1 MGCSGCSASSYI
13 EHELAVGDWQ
23 LLINPELLGPLTT
36 SFSTGLVQAM
46 ADLRFELDDG
56 LLAFKHGLVPAGPQN
71 KLGYLLDFDYFTQV
85 QNDDTSVE
93 SLLKRFDCY
102 HDKIYAFF
110 RWCIT
115 EQALEEFR
123 NGDLFSGFGWREGT
137 ASPEATAIEMGKTGI
152 VVHLLRGEGMVA
164 PIVQQDQA
172 FGGSILVFSYP
183 ESVHAEV
190 WGLQEV
196 WGPHGRVP
204 PTLLS
209 GSFGALESASSMAL
223 PADASVAEIATRIA
237 GISNLSD
244 GDLAQLFGVARE
256 TFQRWRTGELTKPT
270 RANRRRL
277 GLLLRLLADL
287 DRREVQVSEWL
298 RNVTVIDDLTP
309 NLGYPREYRR
319 AGRPVIGWSS
329 DCTRPHLSST
339 SPAATTPSQP
349 PTC

>member
-1 MGCSGCSASSYI
+1 MATKDLFATQDLSGSYLALPAMIGAGASAVAPRKLVGYLQGEQTLVRSS
-13 EHELAVGDWQ
+13 
-23 LLINPELLGPLTT
+23 NPE
-36 SFSTGLVQAM
+36 
-46 ADLRFELDDG
+46 
-56 LLAFKHGLVPAGPQN
+56 
-71 KLGYLLDFDYFTQV
+71 GYLIPD
-85 QNDDTSVE
+85 
-93 SLLKRFDCY
+93 
-102 HDKIYAFF
+102 I
-110 RWCIT
+110 
-115 EQALEEFR
+115 
-123 NGDLFSGFGWREGT
+123 DLFSGIGWREGT
-137 ASPEATAIEMGKTGI
+137 ASPEATAVEMGKTGI

-172 FGGSILVFSYP
+172 FGGSILVFLHP
-183 ESVHAEV
+183 ESVHA
-190 WGLQEV
+190 EV

-209 GSFGALESASSMAL
+209 GSFGALESVSSMSDLAAEL

-298 RNVTVIDDLTP
+298 RNVTEIDDLTP
-309 NLGYPREYRR
+309 YELLKQ
-319 AGRPVIGWSS
+319 GRL
-329 DCTRPHLSST
+329 DDAEHLAAQLPST
-339 SPAATTPSQP
+339 SAPRILEGADGMAVTHANDLPTFAPRRNEPAEDLVLEDDEDWVEIETEAVEDDE
-349 PTC
+349 